1 LTIAMLIIHGLAA
14 VLLLGGL
21 THQVAST
28 LRRAPAGA
36 GFIGRYRAV
45 DGAVMVYA
53 MIIAYLVTFTLGA
66 LIYPTYR
73 LDVRIALVEY
83 RLPWA
88 IGLFEI
94 KEHWAALGLAALPLY
109 HSAWRRDGAPGQR
122 LAATL
127 LLAIVVWFNF
137 LVGHLLNNFRGL

>member
-1 LTIAMLIIHGLAA
+1 MLIIHGLAA

-21 THQVAST
+21 THQTASA

-36 GFIGRYRAV
+36 GFLGRYRAV
-45 DGAVMVYA
+45 DGAVMVNA
-53 MIIAYLVTFTLGA
+53 MIIAYLVTFVLGA
-66 LIYPTYR
+66 LIYPVYR

-109 HSAWRRDGAPGQR
+109 YSAWRPGGHAGTR
-122 LAATL
+122 LAVTL
-127 LLAIVVWFNF
+127 LLTIAVWFNF
-137 LVGHLLNNFRGL
+137 IVGHLLNNFRGL